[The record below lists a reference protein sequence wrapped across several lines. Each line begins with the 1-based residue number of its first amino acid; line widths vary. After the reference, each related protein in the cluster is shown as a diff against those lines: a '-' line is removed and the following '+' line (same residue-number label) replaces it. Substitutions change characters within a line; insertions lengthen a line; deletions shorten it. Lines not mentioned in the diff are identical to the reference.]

1 MNPPAIHNA
10 AFWGNV
16 DNLRAEL
23 AEGVSPD
30 LAYSDEHW
38 SNFDDTGPPR
48 AFTMTPLH
56 YLIDAGGFLPNE
68 EKLASL
74 FVCLRLLLAAGAN
87 PNLEIVGGRYTENI
101 PQTTPGFLRTPLQLA
116 MDAPG
121 PWTPRFAADFVVQL
135 LAAGADVNARGS
147 QNLTTLH
154 TAARRG
160 SVHCAPLLIDA
171 GADVNALSSNGS
183 TPLDTALA
191 SADEYMYE
199 ASVRA
204 GGKGT
209 TAFESGAR
217 NCHRV
222 ALVLLRADA
231 RTAVYPTADI
241 SDPYVRRVLGAGGFT
256 RYERAHLTAL
266 TATFAPKFPALP
278 TDAVRVVVAFC
289 FHVGY
294 Y

>member
-48 AFTMTPLH
+48 AF
-56 YLIDAGGFLPNE
+56 
-68 EKLASL
+68 
-74 FVCLRLLLAAGAN
+74 
-87 PNLEIVGGRYTENI
+87 
-101 PQTTPGFLRTPLQLA
+101 
-116 MDAPG
+116 
-121 PWTPRFAADFVVQL
+121 
-135 LAAGADVNARGS
+135 
-147 QNLTTLH
+147 
-154 TAARRG
+154 
-160 SVHCAPLLIDA
+160 
-171 GADVNALSSNGS
+171 
-183 TPLDTALA
+183 LDTALA

-241 SDPYVRRVLGAGGFT
+241 SDPYARRVLGAGGFK

-278 TDAVRVVVAFC
+278 TDAVRVVVAFR

>member
-1 MNPPAIHNA
+1 
-10 AFWGNV
+10 
-16 DNLRAEL
+16 
-23 AEGVSPD
+23 
-30 LAYSDEHW
+30 
-38 SNFDDTGPPR
+38 
-48 AFTMTPLH
+48 MT
-56 YLIDAGGFLPNE
+56 A
-68 EKLASL
+68 
-74 FVCLRLLLAAGAN
+74 
-87 PNLEIVGGRYTENI
+87 
-101 PQTTPGFLRTPLQLA
+101 
-116 MDAPG
+116 
-121 PWTPRFAADFVVQL
+121 
-135 LAAGADVNARGS
+135 
-147 QNLTTLH
+147 LH